1 MEWTMI
7 KYTIENKN
15 TYIYLSYHKSMR
27 KSIGF
32 EKNGGEIYNEFYY
45 INSTIIINT
54 ASS

>member
-1 MEWTMI
+1 MI
-7 KYTIENKN
+7 KYIIENKN
-15 TYIYLSYHKSMR
+15 TYTSQSYHKSMC

-32 EKNGGEIYNEFYY
+32 EKNGGEFYNEFYY